1 MDDLK
6 DQKNELNESKGRQ
19 ITAAEREVLESS
31 KMASED
37 SKEQISLVSRVAA
50 VFISPK
56 KGGMEI
62 ASRTPMIIGMFV
74 ILVISAMLIYIPQ
87 RPMFLKMTMMA
98 VENSN
103 QSFSAEQIDTLIAG
117 GANAAMFMS
126 MFYFVCTPLFK
137 GLVAFALAI
146 LMNGSGKLKSTI
158 GVVMNAYVIMLIGQV
173 IRMVIV
179 LATGNP
185 YFSLSP
191 ALFLPAGQETSSLFS
206 LLSAMD
212 LFAIWYLGVSMIGI
226 KKVHELT
233 DLKAFIVTFGP
244 WLMMLALGV
253 AGL

>member
-1 MDDLK
+1 MDELK
-6 DQKNELNESKGRQ
+6 DQNNETNEGVKGQPALASR
-19 ITAAEREVLESS
+19 L
-31 KMASED
+31 MA
-37 SKEQISLVSRVAA
+37 I
-50 VFISPK
+50 FISPK
-56 KGGMEI
+56 KGMEI
-62 ASRTPMIIGMFV
+62 AAQSPMIIGMMV

-87 RPMFLKMTMMA
+87 RPMFLKMTMTA
-98 VENSN
+98 VENSK
-103 QSFSAEQIDTLIAG
+103 QSFSADEIDTLITG

-137 GLVAFALAI
+137 GLVAFALAT
-146 LMNGSGKLKSTI
+146 LLNGSGKLKSTI

-185 YFSLSP
+185 YFSVSP
-191 ALFLPAGQETSSLFS
+191 AIFLPAGQETTSLFS

-212 LFAIWYLGVSMIGI
+212 LFAVWYLGVSMIGI
-226 KKVHELT
+226 KMVHEFST
-233 DLKAFIVTFGP
+233 LKAFLVTFGP

>member
-19 ITAAEREVLESS
+19 VTAAEREVLESS

-56 KGGMEI
+56 KGMEI